1 MTRRPILAFAA
12 PCLIVLL
19 LTVVV
24 TWPQC
29 LSMGTSVAAH
39 DDPLFSIWRL
49 AWVAHAL
56 ATDPRHLFDG
66 NIFYPARNTLAL
78 SDAMMI
84 ESLLAAPLF
93 WLGVSPVLIYNILLL
108 GGIAASGIAMFV
120 LARHLLGG
128 DGPAV
133 VPATVSAAIFTM
145 APYRIEHYMHLELQ
159 WVMWVPLTLWAIHR
173 AIEGQSWRYGVLG
186 GLFLWLQILSS
197 VYYGVFL
204 AATAAVF
211 VLLLLLA
218 YPRPTW
224 RALPAL
230 LLGAFVAVVLV
241 VPYALPYLRTAR
253 TIGVRGTTEV
263 VTYSATLSNY
273 LASPPQSWLWGWT
286 ASRWGSVELSLFPG
300 AVAISLGIAAVLYRP
315 RRLTFVYASLAAA
328 TIELSLGLN
337 GRVYAWL
344 FDHVGALHGLRSPSR
359 LGILACCAIAMLAG
373 FGAQALQTR
382 MSRFGPGISAA
393 LVLLVALDDGTTG
406 MILKDLSY
414 QPSSTPN
421 VYKTIRAQGPGVLL
435 ELPLA
440 RLDAL
445 PGREAAYMFW
455 SIAHWHPLVNG
466 YSGYYPPEFLEMV
479 VRTEGFPD
487 DRSLEELAL
496 VGVRYIVVHKAFYD
510 ADQYRSLLLRMA
522 EQPALQPLGIYP
534 DPSGSAALYVFAK

>member
-1 MTRRPILAFAA
+1 
-12 PCLIVLL
+12 
-19 LTVVV
+19 
-24 TWPQC
+24 
-29 LSMGTSVAAH
+29 
-39 DDPLFSIWRL
+39 
-49 AWVAHAL
+49 
-56 ATDPRHLFDG
+56 
-66 NIFYPARNTLAL
+66 
-78 SDAMMI
+78 
-84 ESLLAAPLF
+84 
-93 WLGVSPVLIYNILLL
+93 
-108 GGIAASGIAMFV
+108 
-120 LARHLLGG
+120 
-128 DGPAV
+128 
-133 VPATVSAAIFTM
+133 
-145 APYRIEHYMHLELQ
+145 
-159 WVMWVPLTLWAIHR
+159 MWVPLTLWAIHR
-173 AIEGQSWRYGVLG
+173 AIEAQSWRYGVLG

-253 TIGVRGTTEV
+253 TIGVRRTTEV

-273 LASPPQSWLWGWT
+273 LASAPQSWLWGWT

-344 FDHVGALHGLRSPSR
+344 FDHV
-359 LGILACCAIAMLAG
+359 AIAMLAG

-382 MSRFGPGISAA
+382 LSRFGPGISAA

-406 MILKDLSY
+406 MILKDLPY

-534 DPSGSAALYVFAK
+534 DPSGSAALYAFAK